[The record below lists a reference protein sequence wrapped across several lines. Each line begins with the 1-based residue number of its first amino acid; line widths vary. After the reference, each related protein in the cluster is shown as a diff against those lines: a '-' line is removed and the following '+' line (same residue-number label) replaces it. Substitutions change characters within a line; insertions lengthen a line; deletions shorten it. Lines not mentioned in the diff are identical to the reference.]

1 MHTGAIHT
9 QTLELLRKRYIIA
22 SRDLKG
28 LFFQVVFPAIQI
40 LLILAILTININ
52 PAGRTIKMNASIFK
66 FQPNTL
72 VAGYTSPESV
82 SGDLSSDAFI
92 FIVRPAGLIFIVN
105 IARISR
111 I

>member
-28 LFFQVVFPAIQI
+28 LFFQIVFPAIQI

-66 FQPNTL
+66 FKPNTL
-72 VAGYTSPESV
+72 VGGFTNQ
-82 SGDLSSDAFI
+82 LSSTGNLSTS
-92 FIVRPAGLIFIVN
+92 RLLIN
-105 IARISR
+105 R
-111 I
+111 